1 MVETKTVKATET
13 KTTST
18 SVKTNLPKEVFAVK
32 VNTQAIFD
40 TIMSERASL
49 RQGTH
54 KTKDR
59 SEVRGGGKKPWRQ
72 KGTGRARAGS
82 TRGPIWVGGGRVFGP
97 TPERNYNL
105 KVNKKVR
112 KNALFSALSLKAS
125 ENSIKV
131 QELKLEKISTKA
143 LIAQVEKLL
152 GNDQKKALIVTSDEK
167 VFKSASNVKT
177 IDTTKLTSI
186 SVEQVVNAD
195 IVILSKDDV
204 KALEGMVK

>member
-1 MVETKTVKATET
+1 MSETNTT
-13 KTTST
+13 KINTTSP
-18 SVKTNLPKEVFAVK
+18 SKTKLPKEVFSVK
-32 VNTQAIFD
+32 INTQAIFD
-40 TIMSERASL
+40 TIMSERASI

-59 SEVRGGGKKPWRQ
+59 SEVRGGGRKPWRQ

-125 ENSIKV
+125 EGSIKV
-131 QELKLEKISTKA
+131 QELKLDKISTKE
-143 LIAQVEKLL
+143 LINQVTKLL
-152 GNDQKKALIVTSDEK
+152 GKDQKKALIVTSDEK
-167 VFKSASNVKT
+167 IFKSANNVKT
-177 IDTTKLTSI
+177 IDTTKLASM
-186 SVEQVVNAD
+186 SVEQIVNAD
-195 IVILSKDDV
+195 IVIMSKEDI
-204 KALEGMVK
+204 KTLEGMVK

>member
-1 MVETKTVKATET
+1 MSETNTT
-13 KTTST
+13 KINTTSP
-18 SVKTNLPKEVFAVK
+18 SKTKLPKEVFSVK
-32 VNTQAIFD
+32 INTQAIFD
-40 TIMSERASL
+40 TIMSERASV

-59 SEVRGGGKKPWRQ
+59 SEVRGGGRKPWRQ

-125 ENSIKV
+125 DNSIKV
-131 QELKLEKISTKA
+131 QKLKLDKISTKE
-143 LIAQVEKLL
+143 LINQVTKLL
-152 GNDQKKALIVTSDEK
+152 GKDQKKALIVTSDEK
-167 VFKSASNVKT
+167 IFKSANNVKT
-177 IDTTKLTSI
+177 IDTTKLASM
-186 SVEQVVNAD
+186 SVEQIVNAD
-195 IVILSKDDV
+195 IVIMSKEDI
-204 KALEGMVK
+204 KTLEGMVK

>member
-1 MVETKTVKATET
+1 MSETNTT
-13 KTTST
+13 KINTTSP
-18 SVKTNLPKEVFAVK
+18 SKTKLPKEVFSVK
-32 VNTQAIFD
+32 INTQAIFD
-40 TIMSERASL
+40 TIMSERASV

-59 SEVRGGGKKPWRQ
+59 SEVRGGGRKPWRQ

-125 ENSIKV
+125 DNSIKV
-131 QELKLEKISTKA
+131 QELKLDKISTKE
-143 LIAQVEKLL
+143 LINQVTKLL
-152 GNDQKKALIVTSDEK
+152 GKDQKKALIVTSDEK
-167 VFKSASNVKT
+167 IFKSANNVKT
-177 IDTTKLTSI
+177 IDTTKLASM
-186 SVEQVVNAD
+186 SVEQIVNAD
-195 IVILSKDDV
+195 IVIMSKEDI
-204 KALEGMVK
+204 KTLEGMVK

>member
-1 MVETKTVKATET
+1 MSETNTTKINITSPSKTK
-13 KTTST
+13 
-18 SVKTNLPKEVFAVK
+18 LPKEVFSVK
-32 VNTQAIFD
+32 INTQAIFD
-40 TIMSERASL
+40 TIMSERASV

-59 SEVRGGGKKPWRQ
+59 SEVRGGGRKPWRQ

-125 ENSIKV
+125 EGSIKV
-131 QELKLEKISTKA
+131 QELKLDKISTKE
-143 LIAQVEKLL
+143 LINQVTKLL
-152 GNDQKKALIVTSDEK
+152 GKDQKKALIVTSDEK
-167 VFKSASNVKT
+167 IFKSANNVKT
-177 IDTTKLTSI
+177 IDTTKLASM
-186 SVEQVVNAD
+186 SVEQIVNAD
-195 IVILSKDDV
+195 IVIMSKEDI
-204 KALEGMVK
+204 KTLEGMVK